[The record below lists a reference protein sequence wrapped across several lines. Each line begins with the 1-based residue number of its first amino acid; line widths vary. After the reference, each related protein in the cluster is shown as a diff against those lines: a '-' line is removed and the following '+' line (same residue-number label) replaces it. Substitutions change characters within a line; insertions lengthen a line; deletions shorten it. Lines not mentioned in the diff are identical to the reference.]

1 MAVNGNSLAT
11 DRCTVPTECLD
22 SSGGQTFGFRS
33 AGYETCAP
41 FLDVPVTVQDGV
53 LRSHDLGVGVRRRV
67 PGLRA
72 RFINSAL
79 LLLRALIDADAG
91 SECRTVPRRRKCH
104 PQGRRHYP
112 RCHQQKRRRA
122 RAIHALAGTLSGA
135 DARAPDAVVDAVARP
150 FISAFTNPDAAAH
163 GKLRADASAHHNTLV
178 IALSG
183 ALSSTID
190 ELRPDNRRPAIIK
203 TDADADADPV
213 AGALDGRADGGLPD
227 GVPARR
233 RRHE

>member
-1 MAVNGNSLAT
+1 M
-11 DRCTVPTECLD
+11 P
-22 SSGGQTFGFRS
+22 
-33 AGYETCAP
+33 
-41 FLDVPVTVQDGV
+41 GV
-53 LRSHDLGVGVRRRV
+53 
-67 PGLRA
+67 RA

-91 SECRTVPRRRKCH
+91 SECSTISYTVESAFLKAVVITLAATNKCAH
-104 PQGRRHYP
+104 E
-112 RCHQQKRRRA
+112 
-122 RAIHALAGTLSGA
+122 RAILTTLAGTLSGA

-150 FISAFTNPDAAAH
+150 FLSAFTNPDAAAH
-163 GKLRADASAHHNTLV
+163 GKLRADASADHNTLV

-190 ELRPDNRRPAIIK
+190 ELRPDNRRPAVIK

-213 AGALDGRADGGLPD
+213 AGAVDGRADGGLPD

>member
-1 MAVNGNSLAT
+1 M
-11 DRCTVPTECLD
+11 
-22 SSGGQTFGFRS
+22 
-33 AGYETCAP
+33 
-41 FLDVPVTVQDGV
+41 
-53 LRSHDLGVGVRRRV
+53 

-72 RFINSAL
+72 RDARCAL
-79 LLLRALIDADAG
+79 LLLLAFINADAG
-91 SECRTVPRRRKCH
+91 PDTSTFIYAV
-104 PQGRRHYP
+104 
-112 RCHQQKRRRA
+112 A
-122 RAIHALAGTLSGA
+122 RAILKAVVITLAATNKSADERAFVHALASTLSGA

-150 FISAFTNPDAAAH
+150 FLSAFTNPDAAAH
-163 GKLRADASAHHNTLV
+163 GKLRADESADHNTLV

-190 ELRPDNRRPAIIK
+190 ELRPDNRRPAVIT

-213 AGALDGRADGGLPD
+213 AGAVDGRADGGLPD

>member
-1 MAVNGNSLAT
+1 MHGADRVPRQLGRADVRLPERGLRDLRAVPGRA
-11 DRCTVPTECLD
+11 RCCSRRRP
-22 SSGGQTFGFRS
+22 
-33 AGYETCAP
+33 
-41 FLDVPVTVQDGV
+41 
-53 LRSHDLGVGVRRRV
+53 RSHDLGVGVRRRV
-67 PGLRA
+67 PGVRP
-72 RFINSAL
+72 RDPSCAL

-91 SECRTVPRRRKCH
+91 SECRTVPRAVESAFLKAVVTTVAATN
-104 PQGRRHYP
+104 
-112 RCHQQKRRRA
+112 KSADERA
-122 RAIHALAGTLSGA
+122 FVHALSIPISGA

-150 FISAFTNPDAAAH
+150 FLSAFTNPDAAAH
-163 GKLRADASAHHNTLV
+163 GKLRADASADHNTLV

-190 ELRPDNRRPAIIK
+190 ELRPDNRRPAVIT

-213 AGALDGRADGGLPD
+213 AAALDGRADGGLPD

>member
-1 MAVNGNSLAT
+1 MHGADRVPRQLRRADVRLPERGLRDLRAVPGRA
-11 DRCTVPTECLD
+11 
-22 SSGGQTFGFRS
+22 RS
-33 AGYETCAP
+33 CSRRRA
-41 FLDVPVTVQDGV
+41 
-53 LRSHDLGVGVRRRV
+53 RSHDLGVGVRRRV

-91 SECRTVPRRRKCH
+91 SECRTISYTVASAILKAVVTTLAATN
-104 PQGRRHYP
+104 QSADE
-112 RCHQQKRRRA
+112 RA
-122 RAIHALAGTLSGA
+122 FVHALASTLSGA

-150 FISAFTNPDAAAH
+150 FLKTIIDTDAAAH
-163 GKLRADASAHHNTLV
+163 GKLRADASADHNTLV

-190 ELRPDNRRPAIIK
+190 ELRPDNRRPAVIT

-213 AGALDGRADGGLPD
+213 AGAVDGRADGGLPD

>member
-1 MAVNGNSLAT
+1 M
-11 DRCTVPTECLD
+11 
-22 SSGGQTFGFRS
+22 
-33 AGYETCAP
+33 
-41 FLDVPVTVQDGV
+41 
-53 LRSHDLGVGVRRRV
+53 

-79 LLLRALIDADAG
+79 LLLRALVDADAG
-91 SECRTVPRRRKCH
+91 AECRTFIYAVESALLKAVVITLAATN
-104 PQGRRHYP
+104 
-112 RCHQQKRRRA
+112 KSA
-122 RAIHALAGTLSGA
+122 DERAILTTLASTLSGA

-150 FISAFTNPDAAAH
+150 FLNTIIDTDAAAH
-163 GKLRADASAHHNTLV
+163 GKLRADASADHNTLV

-190 ELRPDNRRPAIIK
+190 ELRPDNRRPAVIT

-213 AGALDGRADGGLPD
+213 AGAVDGRADGGLPD

>member
-1 MAVNGNSLAT
+1 M
-11 DRCTVPTECLD
+11 
-22 SSGGQTFGFRS
+22 
-33 AGYETCAP
+33 
-41 FLDVPVTVQDGV
+41 
-53 LRSHDLGVGVRRRV
+53 

-72 RFINSAL
+72 RDPRSAL

-91 SECRTVPRRRKCH
+91 AECRTVPRAV
-104 PQGRRHYP
+104 
-112 RCHQQKRRRA
+112 A
-122 RAIHALAGTLSGA
+122 RAILKAVVTTVAATNKSAHERAVIHALSIPISGA

-150 FISAFTNPDAAAH
+150 FLSTFTNPDAAAH
-163 GKLRADASAHHNTLV
+163 GKLRADESADDNTLV

-190 ELRPDNRRPAIIK
+190 ELRPDNRRPAVIT

-213 AGALDGRADGGLPD
+213 AGAVDGRADGGLPD

>member
-1 MAVNGNSLAT
+1 M
-11 DRCTVPTECLD
+11 
-22 SSGGQTFGFRS
+22 
-33 AGYETCAP
+33 
-41 FLDVPVTVQDGV
+41 
-53 LRSHDLGVGVRRRV
+53 

-91 SECRTVPRRRKCH
+91 AECRTVPRTFKS
-104 PQGRRHYP
+104 
-112 RCHQQKRRRA
+112 
-122 RAIHALAGTLSGA
+122 AILKAVVTTVAATNKSADEHAILTTLASTLSGA

-150 FISAFTNPDAAAH
+150 FLSAFTNPDAAAH
-163 GKLRADASAHHNTLV
+163 GKLRADASADHNTLV

-190 ELRPDNRRPAIIK
+190 ELRPDNRRPAVIT

-213 AGALDGRADGGLPD
+213 AGAVDGRADGGLPD

>member
-1 MAVNGNSLAT
+1 M
-11 DRCTVPTECLD
+11 P
-22 SSGGQTFGFRS
+22 
-33 AGYETCAP
+33 
-41 FLDVPVTVQDGV
+41 GV
-53 LRSHDLGVGVRRRV
+53 
-67 PGLRA
+67 RA

-91 SECRTVPRRRKCH
+91 AECRTFIYAVESAILKAVVITVAATNKSADEH
-104 PQGRRHYP
+104 
-112 RCHQQKRRRA
+112 A
-122 RAIHALAGTLSGA
+122 FIHALASTLSGA

-150 FISAFTNPDAAAH
+150 FLSAFTNPDAAAH
-163 GKLRADASAHHNTLV
+163 GKLRADASADHNTLV

-183 ALSSTID
+183 ALTVTIN
-190 ELRPDNRRPAIIK
+190 ELRPDNRRPAVIT
-203 TDADADADPV
+203 TDAHADADSV